1 MWRGFHRTN
10 QCHLKRDQR
19 ESRRLQ
25 RRIGCRRQCAF
36 VAECERSGVE
46 AFVCLYVRQS
56 FSHPTERVALWR

>member
-10 QCHLKRDQR
+10 QRHLKRDQR

-25 RRIGCRRQCAF
+25 RRIGRGRQSAF

-46 AFVCLYVRQS
+46 ALVRLYVRQS
-56 FSHPTERVALWR
+56 FSHPAGRVALWR